1 MAAGFDREA
10 LRALVRQALRESLP
24 DAAGEAPATDDGLA
38 ATIRSALGRG
48 KPAKVSVALHVD
60 GDLDRFARGIVEA
73 CVDDEIK
80 AAVLAGDLSFEP
92 RQATP
97 SAPVAKTPTQVQKTG
112 TFEMTS
118 GVLSETRIIE
128 ISRTHNRIVVG
139 KDVVLTPLARD
150 KAREIKIELVRQKP

>member
-24 DAAGEAPATDDGLA
+24 DAADQTSATDDGVA
-38 ATIRSALGRG
+38 ATIRSALGSGGR
-48 KPAKVSVALHVD
+48 PARVSVAIGAD
-60 GDLDRFARGIVEA
+60 GDLDRFARGIAEA
-73 CVDDEIK
+73 CVDDEIR

-92 RQATP
+92 RQT
-97 SAPVAKTPTQVQKTG
+97 APALAQKSG
-112 TFEMTS
+112 TFEMAS

-128 ISRTHNRIVVG
+128 ISRTHSRIVVG